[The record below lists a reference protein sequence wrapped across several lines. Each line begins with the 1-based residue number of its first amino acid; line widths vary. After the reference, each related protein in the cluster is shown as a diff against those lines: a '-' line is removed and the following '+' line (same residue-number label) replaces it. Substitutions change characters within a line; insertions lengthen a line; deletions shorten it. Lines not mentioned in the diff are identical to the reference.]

1 VLGLDGAG
9 LDPFVLAPDRADA
22 VRASLRLDTLSV
34 LVGEISRDA
43 TRELQSPAAA
53 RLPTRPVRESGERH
67 ADDGQPARWRR
78 AGPQRPAGGRGAA

>member
-43 TRELQSPAAA
+43 TRELQSPAA
-53 RLPTRPVRESGERH
+53 TRHPVPDAAGEGDR
-67 ADDGQPARWRR
+67 
-78 AGPQRPAGGRGAA
+78 